1 MFSQLLAAAQGAI
14 TDAGFPRTFGPSL
27 RAHVRRETRGQ
38 IASPSFDAAIA
49 SDGAAVSGSLFAA
62 MASDGAD
69 VSALLVSALVV
80 SAADSASISR

>member
-1 MFSQLLAAAQGAI
+1 MSFV
-14 TDAGFPRTFGPSL
+14 D
-27 RAHVRRETRGQ
+27 V

-49 SDGAAVSGSLFAA
+49 SDGAAVSGPLFAA

-80 SAADSASISR
+80 FGRRQRVDLALIVVSRTLELFAIANVG